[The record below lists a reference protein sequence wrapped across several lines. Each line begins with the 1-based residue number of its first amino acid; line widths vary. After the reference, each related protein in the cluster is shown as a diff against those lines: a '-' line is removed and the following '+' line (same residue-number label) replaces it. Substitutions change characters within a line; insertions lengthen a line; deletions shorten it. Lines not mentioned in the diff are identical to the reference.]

1 MEAGGGQDHLEVH
14 RVQGARCTGCK
25 VLFYCGRECQEE
37 HGKTTHRQHCKKLAQ
52 PRPILSN
59 TTSLQEFQA
68 QLITK
73 LELQSAPS
81 NPSLMER
88 LTKLVHGMIVQWDH
102 KNSIQETVDL
112 EKIAGDLFYTRVTNC
127 IQQLILMRRS

>member
-1 MEAGGGQDHLEVH
+1 M
-14 RVQGARCTGCK
+14 QGARCTGCK
-25 VLFYCGRECQEE
+25 VFYYCGRECQEE
-37 HGKTTHRQHCKKLAQ
+37 HWKETHRKHCKKMAQ

-112 EKIAGDLFYTRVTNC
+112 EMIAGDLFWRNK
-127 IQQLILMRRS
+127 LH